1 MKKIL
6 RYIVAVIFIAS
17 GFVKAIDVKG
27 FSFKLEEYFSP
38 DVFNLTFLQNFTLEI
53 AIFVVALELILGLML
68 LLKMK
73 LKCTL
78 ISLIALCVFFAF
90 LTFYSAYFN
99 KVTDC
104 GCFGD
109 ALKLTPFES
118 FIKDLVLTVFILIF
132 SEIIPKTIGASYW
145 RNLALPS
152 GQLMHYLVIITYP
165 SVVISELITRFF
177 SKKEANSVSREE
189 ISAMAN
195 IGAKEGIF
203 DENENKIIQNLI
215 KLKILRVNEVMTPRV
230 VMVSADE
237 DMTLEEFLENKD
249 FLYFSRIPI
258 YKKNQENITGYIFRE
273 NVFEKLAESHENLT
287 LKDLK
292 REIVTVHDN
301 KLLFDLWNFLLG
313 KKEHIALVLDEY
325 GGVDGIITME
335 DIIETLLGLEI
346 IDEKDSISD
355 MREYAKDR
363 WEKRKMKYNKLNNN
377 D

>member
-1 MKKIL
+1 
-6 RYIVAVIFIAS
+6 
-17 GFVKAIDVKG
+17 
-27 FSFKLEEYFSP
+27 
-38 DVFNLTFLQNFTLEI
+38 
-53 AIFVVALELILGLML
+53 
-68 LLKMK
+68 
-73 LKCTL
+73 
-78 ISLIALCVFFAF
+78 
-90 LTFYSAYFN
+90 
-99 KVTDC
+99 
-104 GCFGD
+104 
-109 ALKLTPFES
+109 
-118 FIKDLVLTVFILIF
+118 
-132 SEIIPKTIGASYW
+132 
-145 RNLALPS
+145 
-152 GQLMHYLVIITYP
+152 
-165 SVVISELITRFF
+165 
-177 SKKEANSVSREE
+177 VSREE

-195 IGAKEGIF
+195 IGAKEGVF

-215 KLKILRVNEVMTPRV
+215 KLKTLRVNEVMTPRV

-258 YKKNQENITGYIFRE
+258 YKKEQENITGYIFRE
-273 NVFEKLAESHENLT
+273 HVFEKLAESHENLT

-363 WEKRKMKYNKLNNN
+363 WEKRKIKYNKLNNN

>member
-1 MKKIL
+1 MTLLLIYL
-6 RYIVAVIFIAS
+6 FIALFISFMCSVLEAVLLSTPISYLNIKDES
-17 GFVKAIDVKG
+17 GEKSAR
-27 FSFKLEEYFSP
+27 
-38 DVFNLTFLQNFTLEI
+38 TFLKLKANIDRPLSAILTLNTVAHTIGAAGVGAQAVKVFGEAYFGI
-53 AIFVVALELILGLML
+53 ISAILTVLIL
-68 LLKMK
+68 
-73 LKCTL
+73 
-78 ISLIALCVFFAF
+78 IV
-90 LTFYSAYFN
+90 
-99 KVTDC
+99 
-104 GCFGD
+104 
-109 ALKLTPFES
+109 
-118 FIKDLVLTVFILIF
+118 

-215 KLKILRVNEVMTPRV
+215 KLKTLRVNEVMTPRV
-230 VMVSADE
+230 VMVSANE

-355 MREYAKDR
+355 MREYAKER
-363 WEKRKMKYNKLNNN
+363 WEKRKTKYNKLNPNKEN
-377 D
+377 G

>member
-1 MKKIL
+1 M
-6 RYIVAVIFIAS
+6 Y
-17 GFVKAIDVKG
+17 
-27 FSFKLEEYFSP
+27 
-38 DVFNLTFLQNFTLEI
+38 
-53 AIFVVALELILGLML
+53 
-68 LLKMK
+68 
-73 LKCTL
+73 
-78 ISLIALCVFFAF
+78 
-90 LTFYSAYFN
+90 
-99 KVTDC
+99 
-104 GCFGD
+104 
-109 ALKLTPFES
+109 
-118 FIKDLVLTVFILIF
+118 
-132 SEIIPKTIGASYW
+132 
-145 RNLALPS
+145 
-152 GQLMHYLVIITYP
+152 YLVILTYP

-177 SKKEANSVSREE
+177 SKKDANSVSREE

-215 KLKILRVNEVMTPRV
+215 KLKTLRVNEVMTPRV
-230 VMVSADE
+230 VMVSANE

-287 LKDLK
+287 LSDLK

-301 KLLFDLWNFLLG
+301 KLLFDLWNFLLE